1 MRRPIQELPK
11 GIRAAPWLLACA
23 LYLVPP
29 ALQAQGS
36 RADPGTEPGSAA
48 ASTSVVSAIE
58 ALESEHDAK
67 CHSTASR
74 FQDFLFGTPLSTE
87 ARLADAD
94 LKKQIARQLW
104 TEASRAATAA
114 GQQQVGRQPLDRLA
128 LEIASVSQGNDGNVR
143 VEFPNERRIELE
155 GLRIQQYASIAY
167 SLRALLAVQQD
178 LLAAGDDALLPLS
191 SEGIDAL
198 SQTLDMLA
206 LSALQ
211 LADSEAREQNR
222 FEISEAQLR
231 SAWDLLVPSV
241 GETKPLAGADTSP
254 DSALPMARKEASLA
268 FLESVVEAKT
278 AAYRA
283 YNTGGDLDRDKL
295 LVFNIARFYARKP
308 LSRYRDDRRAFVSF
322 LRTRLETF
330 AGRLLQQANARA
342 EAAGHRLIRASDADA
357 AARQML
363 PNRVD
368 EFEDVHVFHHLGEDE
383 RVTLEAFDCDSL
395 RDFGLHWDALLAA
408 ARAAPETQRLPDPT
422 AAEILSE
429 TISQYAVLVLRL
441 AGAVAKPG
449 DESIRLQPSH
459 LTRAAAQITE
469 RTRRHHAAPE
479 PETHA
484 SRIASAPAASV
495 EEIERG
501 FFHDV
506 TASTGIDFVHRS
518 SRWLG
523 EFRHRQLKTPPTFS
537 GGGVAAE
544 DIDGDGDS
552 DLLFVGGGG
561 NALYLNDGQG
571 HFEDVTD
578 RAALDV
584 LRPDGSHAEPRN
596 PIFADF
602 DNDGRQDILI
612 TYVNDPHR
620 LYRNRGEVRFEDVS
634 DRAGLGGAGLVGGPA
649 TVVDFDG
656 DGLLDIYLG
665 YFGNYLEGE
674 IPKNERDNRNGLPNR
689 LFRNLGNFRF
699 VDVTEESRTNDT
711 GWTQAVSH
719 TDFDRD
725 GRQDL
730 IVANDYGRNAF
741 LRNLGDGRFENVA
754 PELGITKAFHSMN
767 VGVGDLNDDEYPD
780 IYISN
785 LATLVKDDKY
795 TFPDGNTPLHF
806 DLRAMAG
813 MLVKESDVLYLSRLK
828 EGRLHEYVPSRDVER
843 GATSTGWAWDA
854 EFLDFDHD
862 GDDDLYVV
870 NGTNDFNTFSM
881 VYRRFQEEGRA
892 AEYVLDHRR
901 ESNVFFRN
909 EGGKLVNVSAASG
922 ADFASNSR
930 STAYFDLE
938 GDGDLDIAV
947 NGFHAPATILRND
960 TGSQGGGWL
969 KIRLTG
975 DPARGSNR
983 DAIGARVRVETPD
996 GTRRHREIQGGSGY
1010 LSSNP
1015 KQLHVGTGNFETVDV
1030 HITWPN
1036 GERQSLT
1043 GLATSSQHAVSQAKT
1058 GPETRTP

>member
-1 MRRPIQELPK
+1 MWRPIQDLPR
-11 GIRAAPWLLACA
+11 GIRAAPWLLACV
-23 LYLVPP
+23 LGLVPP
-29 ALQAQGS
+29 GLQAQGS
-36 RADPGTEPGSAA
+36 LENPSTKSASAA
-48 ASTSVVSAIE
+48 ASHSVVSAIE

-94 LKKQIARQLW
+94 LKKRVARQLW
-104 TEASRAATAA
+104 AEASRAAAAA
-114 GQQQVGRQPLDRLA
+114 GEQRVGREPLDRLSVE
-128 LEIASVSQGNDGNVR
+128 LASVSQGNDGRVRIEFADERR
-143 VEFPNERRIELE
+143 VEIEGRRVE
-155 GLRIQQYASIAY
+155 QYASIAY

-178 LLAAGDDALLPLS
+178 LLAEGEDALLPLS
-191 SEGIDAL
+191 SEGIESL
-198 SQTLDMLA
+198 TQTLDLLA
-206 LSALQ
+206 LAALQ
-211 LADSEAREQNR
+211 VADREAREQNR
-222 FEISEAQLR
+222 FEIGEAQLR
-231 SAWDLLVPSV
+231 AAWNLLVPDSGTPA
-241 GETKPLAGADTSP
+241 GEGTPP
-254 DSALPMARKEASLA
+254 DSGPSLARQGASLSL
-268 FLESVVEAKT
+268 LETIVEAKT

-283 YNTGGDLDRDKL
+283 YNTGEDLDRDKL

-308 LSRYRDDRRAFVSF
+308 LSRYRDDRRAFVSV

-330 AGRLLQQANARA
+330 AAQLLQQANARA
-342 EAAGHRLIRASDADA
+342 EAAGHRLIRAGDADT

-368 EFEDVHVFHHLGEDE
+368 EFEDVHVFHHLAKNE
-383 RVTLEAFDCDSL
+383 RVTLDAFDCDSL
-395 RDFGLHWDALLAA
+395 RDFGLHWDALLGA
-408 ARAAPETQRLPDPT
+408 ARAAPEKQRLPDPT

-429 TISQYAVLVLRL
+429 AISQYAVLVLRL
-441 AGAVAKPG
+441 AGTVARPG

-459 LTRAAAQITE
+459 LTRAAARITE

-479 PETHA
+479 PKAHS
-484 SRIASAPAASV
+484 SRIASAPS
-495 EEIERG
+495 EPREDDDQG
-501 FFHDV
+501 FFSDV

-561 NALYLNDGQG
+561 NALYLNDGKG
-571 HFEDVTD
+571 HFSDVTSQ
-578 RAALDV
+578 ASLDV

-596 PIFADF
+596 PILADF

-620 LYRNRGEVRFEDVS
+620 LYRNRGELRFEDVS
-634 DRAGLGGAGLVGGPA
+634 ARANLGGEGLVGGPA

-656 DGLLDIYLG
+656 DGLLDIYVA
-665 YFGNYLEGE
+665 YFGNYLEGG
-674 IPKNERDNRNGLPNR
+674 IPTSERDNRNGLPNR

-699 VDVTEESRTNDT
+699 EDVTAGSQTNDT

-754 PELGITKAFHSMN
+754 PALGVTKAFHSMN

-795 TFPDGNTPLHF
+795 SFPDGNTPLHF

-813 MLVKESDVLYLSRLK
+813 MLVKESDVLYLSHLQD
-828 EGRLHEYVPSRDVER
+828 GRLREYVPSRDVER

-881 VYRRFQEEGRA
+881 VYRRFQEDGGA

-960 TGSQGGGWL
+960 TGERGGGWL
-969 KIRLTG
+969 KLQLTG
-975 DPARGSNR
+975 DPERGSNR
-983 DAIGARVRVETPD
+983 DAIGARVRVDTPD

-1015 KQLHVGTGNFETVDV
+1015 KQVHVGTGSFDRADV

-1036 GERQSLT
+1036 GDQQHLE
-1043 GLATSSQHAVSQAKT
+1043 GLETNRQHAVSQAEPT
-1058 GPETRTP
+1058 PQMRTH